1 MYYLLAT
8 GRIVTERQMKL
19 AFEIVHGEN
28 ANEDPFDYKVWL
40 DTIVGVEEAIPEKNM
55 TITELIKGDAFVEAV
70 KLYRKTYNCTLAEAR
85 QAVIEIQTEM
95 GHANA

>member
-19 AFEIVHGEN
+19 AFEITHGEE
-28 ANEDPFDYKVWL
+28 ADKDHLDYKVWL
-40 DTIVGVEEAIPEKNM
+40 NTIVGVEEAIPEKNM
-55 TITELIKGDAFVEAV
+55 TVKELIKGDAFVEAV
-70 KLYRKTYNCTLAEAR
+70 KLYSKTYNCTLAEAR